1 MLGRA
6 RDPKPKP
13 TSTRPTPKTVPAPK
27 SVAIPRRYTMQ
38 DLWRQAGWGL
48 AAVAAVFVAVL
59 SSRDELAVQRITTLL
74 VSLNVLPAPPQQH
87 QFDAESAA
95 RQLAQA
101 VRGLVSDRDRL
112 ATRLATLE
120 RDMEDM
126 TGSVKKQIEA
136 VRTAKSEPPPWP
148 DSAPPLLMTPADIAA
163 LVKAASPAPPAAA
176 AADPPPPNQP
186 AGQASN
192 QQVVEA
198 TADAPPPN
206 PPAIAA
212 GPSAAETPRPTATP
226 YGADIGTASTMKAL
240 NLRWKWLRSAHP
252 AIFDGLQPL
261 VSVRQNL
268 RTSRTELHL
277 LVGPYANAEAA
288 TQFCDFIV
296 PYHLTCQPAMF
307 DGSRLALQ

>member
-1 MLGRA
+1 
-6 RDPKPKP
+6 
-13 TSTRPTPKTVPAPK
+13 
-27 SVAIPRRYTMQ
+27 MQ

-74 VSLNVLPAPPQQH
+74 VSLNVLPAPPQPH

-112 ATRLATLE
+112 ATRLAALE

-136 VRTAKSEPPPWP
+136 AKTAKSEPPPWP
-148 DSAPPLLMTPADIAA
+148 DSAPALLMTPADVAA
-163 LVKAASPAPPAAA
+163 MVKAVSPAPAAAA
-176 AADPPPPNQP
+176 AADPPQNQP

-192 QQVVEA
+192 QPVVEA
-198 TADAPPPN
+198 TADPPSSNLPSSN
-206 PPAIAA
+206 PPAVAA
-212 GPSAAETPRPTATP
+212 APSAAETPRPTAMP

-261 VSVRQNL
+261 VSVRQNPHS
-268 RTSRTELHL
+268 SRTELHL

>member
-59 SSRDELAVQRITTLL
+59 SSRDEMAVQRITTLL

-136 VRTAKSEPPPWP
+136 VKTAKSEPPPWP
-148 DSAPPLLMTPADIAA
+148 ESAPPLPMTPADVAA
-163 LVKAASPAPPAAA
+163 MVKAVSPAPAAA
-176 AADPPPPNQP
+176 AATDPPPPNQP
-186 AGQASN
+186 ASQASN
-192 QQVVEA
+192 QPVAEA
-198 TADAPPPN
+198 TADAPSSN
-206 PPAIAA
+206 PPATAA
-212 GPSAAETPRPTATP
+212 APSAGETLQATATP

-261 VSVRQNL
+261 VSVRQNP

>member
-6 RDPKPKP
+6 RDPKL
-13 TSTRPTPKTVPAPK
+13 RPTPKSTAAPK
-27 SVAIPRRYTMQ
+27 SVVVPKRYTMAN
-38 DLWRQAGWGL
+38 LWRQAGWGL

-59 SSRDELAVQRITTLL
+59 SSRDELAMQRASALL
-74 VSLNVLPAPPQQH
+74 VSLNVLPAPPSQH

-101 VRGLVSDRDRL
+101 VRGLVNDRDRL

-136 VRTAKSEPPPWP
+136 VKAARSEPPPWP
-148 DSAPPLLMTPADIAA
+148 DTAPPVPMTPADVAA
-163 LVKAASPAPPAAA
+163 MVKTVSPAPAATA
-176 AADPPPPNQP
+176 AADPPSSTQP
-186 AGQASN
+186 VGEAVADQPSSSTPAVVAS
-192 QQVVEA
+192 A
-198 TADAPPPN
+198 SPADV
-206 PPAIAA
+206 
-212 GPSAAETPRPTATP
+212 PRPAATP
-226 YGADIGTASTMKAL
+226 YGADIATASTMKAL
-240 NLRWKWLRSAHP
+240 HIRWKWLRSAHP

-261 VSVRQNL
+261 VSVKQNP
-268 RTSRTELHL
+268 RTNRTELHL
-277 LVGPYANAEAA
+277 LVGPYSNVEAA

-307 DGSRLALQ
+307 DGSHLALQ